1 MVLSIKRDN
10 EYKKGG
16 TPEIYLNV
24 KMKVKKWVY
33 FLVIPKK
40 DPYLNN
46 RGNLHLLRNSL

>member
-10 EYKKGG
+10 EYKKGR

-40 DPYLNN
+40 DPYLNDIDS
-46 RGNLHLLRNSL
+46 LHLLRNSL